1 MAKPKRETR
10 PQTSASARNRPAT
23 APTSSN
29 GTGAKTTTSANGANG
44 SGAASPNA
52 AGVRSNGALASKP
65 ATRSLAK
72 SATGANGAARKA
84 SAAASA
90 SAGTSLSSSRLAGIR
105 ERQPA
110 SRALNQRRR
119 YAQAPWWRRG
129 NNPLYL
135 AIAVILVIIVVFV
148 TIAYNQSQANAL
160 DIGKPVT
167 AQMYS
172 QMAHVPTSIFSKIG
186 ITSLSSNIQSLPP
199 TTPPLKGANGLPEM
213 FYVGGE
219 YCPYC
224 AALRW
229 SMVIALSQFGT
240 FKNLKLMRSATTD
253 GDYATV
259 TFYGSSYTSKYV
271 VFTPVELE
279 DRNQAQLQP
288 LTSAQNKIFTTYD
301 NTPYTQTQGSFP
313 FVDYGGKYVTVGLQQ
328 DYDVTLL
335 QGLNWTDITNGL
347 NDSNNT
353 LTQAIIAESNYI
365 TAAVCNM
372 TNQQPGN
379 VCKSATIQQVEK
391 HLTVA

>member
-1 MAKPKRETR
+1 MAKPKRGTHA
-10 PQTSASARNRPAT
+10 QTPARNRSAT
-23 APTSSN
+23 APTISN
-29 GTGAKTTTSANGANG
+29 GMGATSANTPGTRSGAALASQPATKSPTNGASGANG
-44 SGAASPNA
+44 IVRKTGAAS
-52 AGVRSNGALASKP
+52 
-65 ATRSLAK
+65 
-72 SATGANGAARKA
+72 
-84 SAAASA
+84 SA
-90 SAGTSLSSSRLAGIR
+90 SRTSGGSSSSSSLLAAIR

-110 SRALNQRRR
+110 PRALNQRRR
-119 YAQAPWWRRG
+119 YAQVPWWRRG

-135 AIAVILVIIVVFV
+135 AIAVILVVIVVFV
-148 TIAYNQSQANAL
+148 TIAYNQSQASAL

-172 QMAHVPTSIFSKIG
+172 QMEHVPASIFSKVG
-186 ITSLSSNIQSLPP
+186 ITGLSSNLQGLPP
-199 TTPPLKGANGLPEM
+199 TTPPLTGANGLPEM

-229 SMVIALSQFGT
+229 SMVISLSQFGT
-240 FKNLKLMRSATTD
+240 FKNLKLMRSAVND
-253 GDYATV
+253 GNYATV
-259 TFYGSSYTSKYV
+259 TFYGSSYTSRYV

-288 LTSAQNKIFTTYD
+288 LSAAQNKIFTTYD

-313 FVDYGGKYVTVGLQQ
+313 FVYYGGKYVTVGLQQ

-335 QGLNWTDITNGL
+335 QGLSWTDITNGL
-347 NDSNNT
+347 KDPNNN

-372 TNQQPGN
+372 TNQQPGS
-379 VCKSATIQQVEK
+379 VCKTATIQQVEK
-391 HLTVA
+391 HLTVK